1 LTATI
6 CTTIIHH
13 ADCIDGFGAAYA
25 AWRKFGSAAHYRP
38 LHHGETVQPAEIA
51 GHDVYILDFSFPPVE
66 LEAMATSARSLTQID
81 HHASARAPWADRLT
95 KTGNGSETFS
105 HPQLPLQIVFDLNK
119 SGARLA
125 WEHFLPEQ
133 PLPLL
138 LQHVEDQDLWRF
150 ALAETSR
157 ICRALRLQPFDF
169 AVWHQMVEQTADRS
183 SEPYRELL
191 HSGSAIENFCRTE
204 TERLAGSRLRMQAR
218 LRGEAIDPLQ
228 AIRHGQPVISDGD
241 NSWQA
246 VNAVAINASALFASE
261 LGHQLAEQGEIG
273 LIWQL
278 ANDGEAKVSLRSR
291 GQLDVAAIA
300 MRYGGGGHRNAAGF
314 RMPLKAFM
322 QEVLDRDC

>member
-1 LTATI
+1 MTATPRI
-6 CTTIIHH
+6 TIIHH

-25 AWRKFGSAAHYRP
+25 AWRRFGNSARYRP
-38 LHHGETVQPAEIA
+38 LHHGETAPLDEIA
-51 GHDVYILDFSFPPVE
+51 GQDVYILDFSFPPAE
-66 LEAMATSARSLTQID
+66 LEVMAASAQSLTQID
-81 HHASARAPWADRLT
+81 HHASARGAWADRLT
-95 KTGNGSETFS
+95 RTANGSETFS
-105 HPQLPLQIVFDLNK
+105 HSELPLQIIFDLNK

-133 PLPLL
+133 ELPLL

-157 ICRALRLQPFDF
+157 ICRALRLQSFDF
-169 AVWHQMVEQTADRS
+169 AVWHSLVEQTSNRS
-183 SEPYRELL
+183 SERYRELL

-204 TERLAGSRLRMQAR
+204 TERLAGSRLRMRAR

-228 AIRHGQPVISDGD
+228 AVRHGQPVISDGD

-246 VNAVAINASALFASE
+246 VEAIALNANALFASE
-261 LGHQLAEQGEIG
+261 LGHLLAEQGGIG

-278 ANDGEAKVSLRSR
+278 ADDGEAKVSLRSR
-291 GQLDVAAIA
+291 GHLDVAAIA

-314 RMPLKAFM
+314 RMPMKHFI
-322 QEVLDRDC
+322 QEVLGRDC